1 MTTGLDALFVE
12 GYLVVKDAAKVAPYL
27 PAIGP

>member
-12 GYLVVKDAAKVAPYL
+12 DYLVVKDPAKVAPYVK
-27 PAIGP
+27 G